1 MMGGGGMDVARGMD
15 AGRTRGP
22 TGMGGRGESLEHEGH
37 ERGYERGGASGRAR
51 WLRGREGR
59 QVVAQRGQRGRG

>member
-37 ERGYERGGASGRAR
+37 ERGGASGRPGR
-51 WLRGREGR
+51 LRGWEGR
-59 QVVAQRGQRGRG
+59 HVAAQRRHRSRG